1 MLYFFFLFGSSIFPV
16 ESNNRIY
23 KFVCYKSIF
32 ICVFAIVTV
41 NVVIMIFNIAVLKK
55 KKRNL
60 YVYFFFFF
68 FISFHLFLAIL
79 LCVCVCQ
86 SQNFSI
92 FFTCIKKRHANKWL

>member
-55 KKRNL
+55 KKEICTCISS
-60 YVYFFFFF
+60 YSSS
-68 FISFHLFLAIL
+68 SFHFIY
-79 LCVCVCQ
+79 
-86 SQNFSI
+86 F
-92 FFTCIKKRHANKWL
+92 